1 VHTDIGAVLREAREQ
16 RGISVE
22 ELSRRTKIGVST
34 LHALESGQTDRLPG
48 GIFVRGFLRA
58 YAREVGLDSEDIVR
72 RYLAQVEPP
81 PDAAPAVTADTPPSR
96 PVWRDYIIRGIGLFE
111 QRALPTWML
120 IGGAAIV
127 IGAGYVAVRGLRTP
141 ESLEQAAVQHSTV
154 PPPALAVAA
163 DAEIGTS
170 GRQEVTV
177 SADRV
182 GRVVRLEILTSGPC
196 WIAANADGQTVVYRL
211 MLAGERHVI
220 EARDRIVLR
229 VGDPASFTY
238 WINDLP
244 GRPLGP
250 PGQPVTIHIGP
261 QTYREF
267 ISPPT

>member
-1 VHTDIGAVLREAREQ
+1 VRTGIEAVLREAREQ

-34 LHALESGQTDRLPG
+34 LHALERGQTDRLPG

-81 PDAAPAVTADTPPSR
+81 SDAAPAVTPETPPSR
-96 PVWRDYIIRGIGLFE
+96 QVWQEYIIRGIGLFD
-111 QRALPTWML
+111 QRPLPTWML
-120 IGGAAIV
+120 IVGAAIV
-127 IGAGYVAVRGLRTP
+127 IGMGYVAVRGSRTP
-141 ESLEQAAVQHSTV
+141 ELLEQPVAQHS

-170 GRQEVTV
+170 GRQDVAA
-177 SADRV
+177 SADQV

-238 WINDLP
+238 RINDMP

-250 PGQPVTIHIGP
+250 PGQPVTIHIDL

-267 ISPPT
+267 LSPPA